1 MHNHARRK
9 QTMKALT
16 QIRIGLWALAF
27 GCGYA
32 IYEVETSLVGFL
44 IFGSM
49 AIIVDATLREE
60 D

>member
-1 MHNHARRK
+1 
-9 QTMKALT
+9 MKALT

-44 IFGSM
+44 IFGSI
-49 AIIVDATLREE
+49 AIIADATLREE